1 MTMDLNTL
9 MLAVFFAPMF
19 LLVAGNVAEQFTAA

>member
-1 MTMDLNTL
+1 MNLNTL

-19 LLVAGNVAEQFTAA
+19 LLVAGNVVEQFQA